1 MYFVRVRVGG
11 TIVQPLS
18 RNSFRRIGC
27 SGMNVIERNMIP
39 FSHYSIID
47 SSSTFSLATNE
58 CIVSNQC

>member
-1 MYFVRVRVGG
+1 MRVGG
-11 TIVQPLS
+11 TVVQPLS

-27 SGMNVIERNMIP
+27 SGMNVIERNERNMIP